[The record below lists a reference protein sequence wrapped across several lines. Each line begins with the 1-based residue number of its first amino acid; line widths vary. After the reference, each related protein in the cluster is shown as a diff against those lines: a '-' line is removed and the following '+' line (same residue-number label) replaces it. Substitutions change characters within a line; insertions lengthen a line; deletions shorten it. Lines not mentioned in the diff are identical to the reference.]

1 MNLAKAHIHSSSQE
15 DFTSRGDWGIFLN
28 SLKNALVEWHLT
40 CLHNNELLRYGGNKD
55 PILLIAFRGIQ
66 GYCPSCVVRQFGLI
80 QPSYD
85 QFLGSH
91 SKSLQQIRGWSCN
104 PRKTQRCKRCHKEIC
119 LRRSESG
126 NVRRFSM
133 AKGQLRH
140 GPQSFEVCGCFIPF
154 VTHRDRD
161 ANGKRMVGL
170 SHKLKYLRQ
179 EARTCNEKFGRTSRN
194 YKSLEGHQ
202 EIIKAFV
209 EENKKLAHERMK
221 TR

>member
-1 MNLAKAHIHSSSQE
+1 MINFSVHIQNHSNKSGDGPAILERPKGVRDAIKKYAFEEVNRVMFE
-15 DFTSRGDWGIFLN
+15 DSKW
-28 SLKNALVEWHLT
+28 
-40 CLHNNELLRYGGNKD
+40 LRVSCD
-55 PILLIAFRGIQ
+55 AF
-66 GYCPSCVVRQFGLI
+66 
-80 QPSYD
+80 
-85 QFLGSH
+85 
-91 SKSLQQIRGWSCN
+91 
-104 PRKTQRCKRCHKEIC
+104 
-119 LRRSESG
+119 
-126 NVRRFSM
+126 
-133 AKGQLRH
+133 H